1 MEVGMPQINGIA
13 HIQLSVSDLERSIPF
28 YRKLLTGMGMTLVN
42 DTPTSLYGVG
52 GRTGITI
59 SASQAPYTEDGFHQR
74 RPGLHHFCFRARS
87 RQDVDEI
94 HNLALAAGAVIVHA
108 PQEDGFAPGYY
119 SVLFEDPDGIRIEAN
134 HVPGQG
140 LLAPG
145 LGQVGNADTQWD

>member
-1 MEVGMPQINGIA
+1 MPEINGIA
-13 HIQLSVSDLERSIPF
+13 HIQLTVSDLSKSIPF
-28 YRKLLTGMGMTLVN
+28 YRTLLTGMGLTLVN
-42 DTPTSLYGVG
+42 DNENGIYGVG

-59 SASQAPYTEDGFHQR
+59 SQSHEPYTADGFHQR
-74 RPGLHHFCFRARS
+74 RPGLHHFCFRTRS

-94 HNLALAAGAVIVHA
+94 HALAIEAGATIIHP

-134 HVPGQG
+134 HVPGKG

-145 LGQVGNADTQWD
+145 RGQVGGADTQWE

>member
-1 MEVGMPQINGIA
+1 MPEINGIA
-13 HIQLSVSDLERSIPF
+13 HIQLTVSDLSKSIPF
-28 YRKLLTGMGMTLVN
+28 YRALLTGMGLTLVN
-42 DTPTSLYGVG
+42 DNESGIYGVG

-59 SASQAPYTEDGFHQR
+59 SQSHEPYTADGFHQR
-74 RPGLHHFCFRARS
+74 RPGLHHFCFRTRS

-94 HNLALAAGAVIVHA
+94 HTLAIEAGATIIHP

-134 HVPGQG
+134 HVPGKG

-145 LGQVGNADTQWD
+145 RGQVGGADTQWK

>member
-1 MEVGMPQINGIA
+1 MVAEINGIA
-13 HIQLSVSDLERSIPF
+13 HIQLSVSDLTKSIPF
-28 YRKLLTGMGMTLVN
+28 YRRLLTGMGLTLVN
-42 DTPTSLYGVG
+42 DNESGIYGVG

-59 SASQAPYTEDGFHQR
+59 SASHEPYTQDGYHQR

-87 RQDVDEI
+87 REDVDEI
-94 HNLALAAGAVIVHA
+94 HEIAIEIGALIVHP

-145 LGQVGNADTQWD
+145 LGQVGNADTTWD

>member
-1 MEVGMPQINGIA
+1 MPKINGIA
-13 HIQLSVSDLERSIPF
+13 HIQLSVSDLARSIPF

-145 LGQVGNADTQWD
+145 LGQVGDADTQWD

>member
-1 MEVGMPQINGIA
+1 MPKINGIA
-13 HIQLSVSDLERSIPF
+13 HIQLSVSDLARSIPF

-59 SASQAPYTEDGFHQR
+59 SASRAPYTEDGFHQR

-145 LGQVGNADTQWD
+145 LGQVGDADTQWD

>member
-1 MEVGMPQINGIA
+1 MPQINGIA

>member
-1 MEVGMPQINGIA
+1 MPEINGIA
-13 HIQLSVSDLERSIPF
+13 HIQLSVSDLKKSIPF
-28 YRKLLTGMGMTLVN
+28 YRKLLTGMGLTLVN

-59 SASQAPYTEDGFHQR
+59 SASEAPYTEDGYHQR
-74 RPGLHHFCFRARS
+74 RPGLHHFCSRS
-87 RQDVDEI
+87 RKDVDDI
-94 HNLALAAGAVIVHA
+94 HNLAVEAGAKIVHA

-145 LGQVGNADTQWD
+145 LGQVGSATTQWD